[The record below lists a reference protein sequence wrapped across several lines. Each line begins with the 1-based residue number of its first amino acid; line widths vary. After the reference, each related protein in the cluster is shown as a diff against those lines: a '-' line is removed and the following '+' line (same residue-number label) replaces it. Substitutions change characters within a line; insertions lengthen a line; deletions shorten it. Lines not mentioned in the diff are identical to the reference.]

1 MSSRTSIDSE
11 RVALSQP
18 RHMIQG
24 LSNMAS
30 RTHQDDDLSSQD
42 SASLCSSV
50 STGHGIPQDMKDWN
64 LNPESLEQAT
74 SSKDS
79 PQVHML
85 SFSLSQP
92 LMTPTVGPNDVMY
105 PSMDFPAVSDL
116 QDHNEMPRDFYSF
129 VDISAMDHDAS
140 GMQSSTPDDALSVA
154 HSTEDGH
161 FLGHDT
167 WSMMPEAH
175 YPGTTLDQLSS
186 SLFQTVPVSPPLTE
200 ASNDISVTSSCSHPG
215 FPSFM
220 APDESMIGEYTSP
233 LGSHGINPAEPLFP
247 NASPLSDKDPN
258 RTIRPSKPARRGT
271 LSGAQPQVK
280 SEEFFSPLPAR
291 EPVRQR
297 SKDGA
302 EARNPREHQ
311 YYSLPTH
318 SDGKYYCPFANG
330 DKPCNHPPTTQKCA
344 YHLTVA
350 RSPPVWMPSCVSPQ
364 MHASSATSVKPMDST
379 ATATTPTFACGKD
392 ANALFLDMDSRVDGT
407 FSTTCAVC
415 MTTPPRSATA
425 PPETS
430 PTGPAPK
437 KKDTSGGIRK
447 RRVTGPTP
455 APAMKRTRSIHSQN
469 GSVKATPNTAQHG
482 QRLRTAEH
490 NYFKCRARL
499 LSELEKIT
507 PPGYFDAREGQC
519 QSPGTLHSRSELP
532 PYRGQPGCFPPPQ
545 RTFARVNFHR
555 GSVNHGLCKV
565 EESGLQL
572 LRCFIIPSKGRYPL
586 APLQP
591 YPGLPCV
598 ALLLNTG
605 KDVFDQNSPHG
616 QPCF

>member
-186 SLFQTVPVSPPLTE
+186 NRSGLSPLTE

-220 APDESMIGEYTSP
+220 APNESMIGEYTSP

-302 EARNPREHQ
+302 EARNPR
-311 YYSLPTH
+311 ST
-318 SDGKYYCPFANG
+318 N
-330 DKPCNHPPTTQKCA
+330 TT
-344 YHLTVA
+344 L
-350 RSPPVWMPSCVSPQ
+350 SPPIPYRCKVPACMDAQ
-364 MHASSATSVKPMDST
+364 LRFSSNACLFRHEREAHGLHGHGDNPHLCLWEGCERSVPGYGFPRRWNLFDHMRRVHDYTTSERHS
-379 ATATTPTFACGKD
+379 
-392 ANALFLDMDSRVDGT
+392 S
-407 FSTTCAVC
+407 
-415 MTTPPRSATA
+415 
-425 PPETS
+425 PETS

-532 PYRGQPGCFPPPQ
+532 PYRGQPGCFPPP
-545 RTFARVNFHR
+545 N
-555 GSVNHGLCKV
+555 GL
-565 EESGLQL
+565 
-572 LRCFIIPSKGRYPL
+572 
-586 APLQP
+586 
-591 YPGLPCV
+591 
-598 ALLLNTG
+598 
-605 KDVFDQNSPHG
+605 SPV
-616 QPCF
+616 